1 MIIWINGAFG
11 AGKTQAAYELRRRIG
26 NAYVYDPE
34 NAGCFIRKNLPATVC
49 TGDFQDYPMWRTVNL
64 EMLRYIMDHYTGVVI
79 VPMTVTSRQYY
90 DELIGGLSADY
101 DVRHIILSAGKK
113 TLLKRLASR
122 LEGRRSWAAQQIDRC
137 ITAFDGTI
145 PGHQIDTD
153 HMDIGQVVEAIAAA
167 AGIVI
172 PADDRGVLRRWFD
185 RRMVQWQNIREPG

>member
-34 NAGCFIRKNLPATVC
+34 NAGCFIRKNLPASAC
-49 TGDFQDYPMWRTVNL
+49 TDDFQDYPMWRTVNL
-64 EMLRYIMDHYTGVVI
+64 EMLRYIMDHYTGDVI

-90 DELIGGLSADY
+90 DELIGGLSANY
-101 DVRHIILSAGKK
+101 DVKHIILSAGKK

-137 ITAFDGTI
+137 ITAFDSTI

-153 HMDIGQVVEAIAAA
+153 HMDIDQVVEAVAAA
-167 AGIVI
+167 AGIAI
-172 PADDRGVLRRWFD
+172 PADDRSVLRRWFD
-185 RRMVQWQNIREPG
+185 RRAVQWQNIR